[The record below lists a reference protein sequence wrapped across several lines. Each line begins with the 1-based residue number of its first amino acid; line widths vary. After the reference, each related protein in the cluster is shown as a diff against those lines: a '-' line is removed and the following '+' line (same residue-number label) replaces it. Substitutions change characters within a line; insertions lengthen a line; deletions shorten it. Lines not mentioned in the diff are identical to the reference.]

1 MPFVFKTELACW
13 VFPDSSE
20 KILDTD
26 DFREFTFYEVG

>member
-26 DFREFTFYEVG
+26 FREFTFHALG